1 MTQEEMALDLIE
13 KFKINDYDW
22 VAQGN
27 DYCVKQHALI
37 TVDVILTEV
46 NRLDKKFNRL
56 DKKFNLGLDG
66 TREYWDG
73 VKTKIKNAKL

>member
-1 MTQEEMALDLIE
+1 MAIDLIE

-27 DYCVKQHALI
+27 DYCVKQHAVI

-46 NRLDKKFNRL
+46 NRL

>member
-27 DYCVKQHALI
+27 DYCVKQHAII
-37 TVDVILTEV
+37 TVDEILTEV
-46 NRLDKKFNRL
+46 NRL

>member
-46 NRLDKKFNRL
+46 NRLDKKFN
-56 DKKFNLGLDG
+56 LGLDG

>member
-27 DYCVKQHALI
+27 DYVVKQHAVI

-46 NRLDKKFNRL
+46 NRL

>member
-27 DYCVKQHALI
+27 DYCVKQHAVI

-46 NRLDKKFNRL
+46 NRL

>member
-37 TVDVILTEV
+37 TVDEILTEV
-46 NRLDKKFNRL
+46 NRL

>member
-1 MTQEEMALDLIE
+1 MTQEEMAIDLIE

-27 DYCVKQHALI
+27 DYCVKQHAVI

-46 NRLDKKFNRL
+46 NRL

>member
-37 TVDVILTEV
+37 TVDEILTEV
-46 NRLDKKFNRL
+46 NRLDN
-56 DKKFNLGLDG
+56 KFNLRLDG

>member
-1 MTQEEMALDLIE
+1 MTQEEMAIDLIE

-37 TVDVILTEV
+37 TVDEILTEV
-46 NRLDKKFNRL
+46 NRL